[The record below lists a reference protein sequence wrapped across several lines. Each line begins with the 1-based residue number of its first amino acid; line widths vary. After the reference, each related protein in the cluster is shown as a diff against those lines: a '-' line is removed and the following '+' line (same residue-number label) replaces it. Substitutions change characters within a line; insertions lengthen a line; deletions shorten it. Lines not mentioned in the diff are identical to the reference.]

1 MGLENK
7 IPRHS
12 QYYIYLWQVFLDSI
26 PIFLTVFLFLVGK
39 TFIFSDD
46 FPMIQDPKPAVYSL
60 PPRLSTSIGKHDEDR
75 SHVVT
80 WPPNA
85 QQMIL
90 DVSKWLIPSAW
101 KSATEGG
108 VYCSVIL
115 RVVCFHRFSKGPKTG
130 QVAKLGLN
138 RAQQRPNIELSLRCG
153 RKHVAIYAQIGW
165 RFPPPRPIVWAK
177 SGERHA
183 SSISWADGIFHGGR
197 KSVTII
203 GRFGWISMI

>member
-90 DVSKWLIPSAW
+90 DVSKWLIPSA
-101 KSATEGG
+101 
-108 VYCSVIL
+108 
-115 RVVCFHRFSKGPKTG
+115 
-130 QVAKLGLN
+130 
-138 RAQQRPNIELSLRCG
+138 
-153 RKHVAIYAQIGW
+153 
-165 RFPPPRPIVWAK
+165 
-177 SGERHA
+177 
-183 SSISWADGIFHGGR
+183 
-197 KSVTII
+197 
-203 GRFGWISMI
+203 

>member
-153 RKHVAIYAQIGW
+153 RFLSLCATRLDGGSRLRGPLFEPSRV
-165 RFPPPRPIVWAK
+165 RDMRP
-177 SGERHA
+177 A
-183 SSISWADGIFHGGR
+183 SPGPMEF
-197 KSVTII
+197 
-203 GRFGWISMI
+203 SMEEESLWL